1 MDPLLTLLRL
11 SDLRWAAAASPY
23 EFPLHLTHPFPDL
36 ELPLISAWV
45 PHTPMGHC
53 GSPTEILMS
62 HGQPLKGGLDF
73 LQGEDEEEQLH
84 I

>member
-11 SDLRWAAAASPY
+11 SDRRWAAAASPY
-23 EFPLHLTHPFPDL
+23 EFPLHLTYQPCPDL

-53 GSPTEILMS
+53 GSPTD
-62 HGQPLKGGLDF
+62 PYVTWPTP
-73 LQGEDEEEQLH
+73 
-84 I
+84 